1 MIERTLVQELRE
13 HSANAELNR
22 NMLTAALTAQA
33 ADKIEELSADTTTD
47 PDQLISRLLS
57 LSHHAKKLSDG
68 ILCNDHPHSLGSLY
82 RDTIE
87 RAGDES
93 EAAARCIKQLLKQVE
108 DLKKGFE
115 GCCYA
120 CEPVGLLN
128 KQLLKERDE
137 ARREVCRLMSMFN
150 AENSVEIAASRSWDC
165 FKEGTQ

>member
-1 MIERTLVQELRE
+1 M
-13 HSANAELNR
+13 
-22 NMLTAALTAQA
+22 
-33 ADKIEELSADTTTD
+33 TD
-47 PDQLISRLLS
+47 HDQLISRLLS
-57 LSHHAKKLSDG
+57 LSHHAKKLTNG
-68 ILCNDHPHSLGSLY
+68 ILYNDHPHSLDRLY

-128 KQLLKERDE
+128 KQLLGERDDARWWAKETIDALIKERDE
-137 ARREVCRLMSMFN
+137 ARREICVLQVLYSNFYRVGEEKDCAIDR
-150 AENSVEIAASRSWDC
+150 EWDC
-165 FKEGTQ
+165 YEETP